1 MSINSIKQKIT
12 SNFKFKNDFRTQ
24 KNKMKKQF
32 INKKSNIVY
41 EYPISLLKEPTQY
54 EKYKERLL
62 LSAKPIKEKIL
73 INPNYHHIKFK
84 SHSKSLLLNKNT
96 MFDNIQ
102 NKNIIEIYQNIIK
115 SMEPLNEDNNTKLKQ
130 ILERNNSTPFFKGVN
145 RNKTTMPN
153 LNLNLNMNNFY
164 KKVYLNQIERRG
176 FNYKKIKISSLQ
188 RIALNNFSKLDENFL
203 PTDKTNSSGF
213 VLESNKRRVLP
224 LMKTF
229 YANKINL
236 MKLKNEYL
244 KQKKFKFDFDSK
256 PLINIKND
264 PNFKFH
270 IFHDKKGK
278 VRDLGKTNEKGLKM
292 TGSKMRDLILLNKIR
307 QIRDPDIIEKYRNAI
322 IEK

>member
-1 MSINSIKQKIT
+1 MSANFIKQKIT
-12 SNFKFKNDFRTQ
+12 SNFKFKNDFLLQ
-24 KNKMKKQF
+24 KNKKKKQ
-32 INKKSNIVY
+32 IIKRKNNIVY
-41 EYPISLLKEPTQY
+41 EYPISILKEPTQY

-62 LSAKPIKEKIL
+62 LSAKPQKERIL
-73 INPNYHHIKFK
+73 INSNYHHIKFK
-84 SHSKSLLLNKNT
+84 SHSQSLLLNQKV
-96 MFDNIQ
+96 MFDNIE

-115 SMEPLNEDNNTKLKQ
+115 SMEQFDLNNNIKLKQ
-130 ILERNNSTPFFKGVN
+130 ILERSNSTPFLKAFN
-145 RNKTTMPN
+145 RNKTTTP
-153 LNLNLNMNNFY
+153 NLNMNNFF

-176 FNYKKIKISSLQ
+176 FNYRKIKISSLQ
-188 RIALNNFSKLDENFL
+188 RNALNNFSKLDENFS
-203 PTDKTNSSGF
+203 PTDKDNETGF
-213 VLESNKRRVLP
+213 ILKSNKRRVLP

-244 KQKKFKFDFDSK
+244 REKKYKFDFDSK

-278 VRDLGKTNEKGLKM
+278 VRDLVKTNEKGLKM

-307 QIRDPDIIEKYRNAI
+307 QIRDPEIIEKYRLAI
-322 IEK
+322 IDK